1 MSGGK
6 SNINHVVDGRIS
18 YKNDIGAT
26 NFTNAYTV
34 VVGSS
39 GTAADGPVAV
49 VNNTGASLS
58 ITISG
63 NAAIEI
69 QHGFWALIANT
80 QYFEVTEFSPPP
92 AEGP

>member
-1 MSGGK
+1 MFEGK
-6 SNINHVVDGRIS
+6 SGINHVVDGRIS

-39 GTAADGPVAV
+39 GTAADGPAAV

-58 ITISG
+58 ITIG
-63 NAAIEI
+63 DNEAIQI
-69 QHGFWALIANT
+69 QHGFWVLIADS
-80 QYFEVTEFSPPP
+80 QHFEVTEFSVPP